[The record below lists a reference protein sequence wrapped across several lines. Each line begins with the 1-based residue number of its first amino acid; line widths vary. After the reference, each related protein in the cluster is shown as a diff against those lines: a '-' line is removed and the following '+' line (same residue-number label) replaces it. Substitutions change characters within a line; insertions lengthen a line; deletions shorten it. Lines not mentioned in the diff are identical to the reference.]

1 MKRIIFAS
9 LAVLT
14 LGSGIAS
21 AQFNT
26 IGQPPA
32 RAADRQPVC
41 EPGPRWGR
49 SAYYGIIRPQ
59 VDASRS
65 IMDLQQGLH
74 RLNPDGSPRGQLDQQ
89 GTGGLGG
96 LQTGHAVTFFNTGNY
111 YPMAPGGGGGN
122 TTLGGGTGLGGYNTG
137 LGNGF
142 GGFGA
147 ARSFYG
153 STLAQPLIR
162 P

>member
-1 MKRIIFAS
+1 MKRFIFAC
-9 LAVLT
+9 LAALT

-32 RAADRQPVC
+32 RVRPTVSPFVNLGSGNA
-41 EPGPRWGR
+41 
-49 SAYYGIIRPQ
+49 SSYYGIIRPQ
-59 VDASRS
+59 ADANRS

-74 RLNPDGSPRGQLDQQ
+74 RLNPDGTLRGPLDQQ

-96 LQTGHAVTFFNTGNY
+96 LQTGHPATFFNTGQY
-111 YPMAPGGGGGN
+111 YPMSFGSVGGN
-122 TTLGGGTGLGGYNTG
+122 TTLGNGTGLGGYNSG
-137 LGNGF
+137 LGAGF

-162 P
+162 